1 MRRKHFNE
9 LILNQTDYQIALQ
22 LQNELFDRK
31 LAKKQEGKDDS
42 NYLILLEHS
51 HVFTLGK
58 SGDISNLKVKPK
70 EVNATYVATN
80 RGGDITYHG
89 PGQMVGY
96 PILDLDLY
104 GLGVRQ
110 YVELLEECV
119 IDCLKQYGLKGER
132 IKEASGVW
140 IDAESDFP
148 KKICAV
154 GIKVSMGITMHGF
167 AFNVN
172 TNLDYFDYIVPC
184 GLADKGVTSLEQ
196 ELGRT
201 IPMEEV
207 QQLFISKM
215 KARFYSN

>member
-1 MRRKHFNE
+1 
-9 LILNQTDYQIALQ
+9 
-22 LQNELFDRK
+22 
-31 LAKKQEGKDDS
+31 LAKKQEGIDDA
-42 NYLILLEHS
+42 NYLILLEHP

-58 SGDISNLKVKPK
+58 SGDVSHLKVKPE

-89 PGQMVGY
+89 PGQLVGY
-96 PILDLDLY
+96 PILDLEHFDM
-104 GLGVRQ
+104 GVRQ
-110 YVELLEECV
+110 YVEILEECV
-119 IDCLKQYGLKGER
+119 IDCLTHYGLKGER
-132 IKEASGVW
+132 IAEASGVW
-140 IDAESDFP
+140 LYADTDFP

-184 GLADKGVTSLEQ
+184 GLTDKGVTSLQQ

-215 KARFYSN
+215 KARFY

>member
-1 MRRKHFNE
+1 M
-9 LILNQTDYQIALQ
+9 
-22 LQNELFDRK
+22 
-31 LAKKQEGKDDS
+31 GS
-42 NYLILLEHS
+42 VS
-51 HVFTLGK
+51 
-58 SGDISNLKVKPK
+58 
-70 EVNATYVATN
+70 
-80 RGGDITYHG
+80 
-89 PGQMVGY
+89 
-96 PILDLDLY
+96 
-104 GLGVRQ
+104 
-110 YVELLEECV
+110 
-119 IDCLKQYGLKGER
+119 
-132 IKEASGVW
+132 
-140 IDAESDFP
+140 
-148 KKICAV
+148 AV

>member
-1 MRRKHFNE
+1 MKRKYFNE
-9 LILNQTDYQIALQ
+9 LILNQTDYLLALQ
-22 LQNELFDRK
+22 FQEELFDRK

-42 NYLILLEHS
+42 NTLILLEHP

-58 SGDISNLKVKPK
+58 SGDVSNLKVKPE
-70 EVNATYVATN
+70 EVDATYVATN

-96 PILDLDLY
+96 PILDLEHFDM
-104 GLGVRQ
+104 GVRQ
-110 YVELLEECV
+110 YVEILEECV
-119 IDCLKQYGLKGER
+119 IDCLTHYGLKGER
-132 IKEASGVW
+132 ITEASGVW
-140 IDAESDFP
+140 LRADTDFP
-148 KKICAV
+148 MKICAV

-184 GLADKGVTSLEQ
+184 GLTDKGVTSLEK

-215 KARFYSN
+215 KARFL

>member
-104 GLGVRQ
+104 GLGVR
-110 YVELLEECV
+110 C
-119 IDCLKQYGLKGER
+119 
-132 IKEASGVW
+132 W
-140 IDAESDFP
+140 
-148 KKICAV
+148 
-154 GIKVSMGITMHGF
+154 
-167 AFNVN
+167 N
-172 TNLDYFDYIVPC
+172 
-184 GLADKGVTSLEQ
+184 
-196 ELGRT
+196 
-201 IPMEEV
+201 
-207 QQLFISKM
+207 
-215 KARFYSN
+215 

>member
-119 IDCLKQYGLKGER
+119 IDCLKHYGLKGER
-132 IKEASGVW
+132 IKDASGVW

>member
-1 MRRKHFNE
+1 MKRKHFNE
-9 LILNQTDYQIALQ
+9 LILNQTDYLLALQ
-22 LQNELFDRK
+22 FQEELFDRK

-42 NYLILLEHS
+42 NTLILLEHP

-58 SGDISNLKVKPK
+58 SGDVSNLKVKP
-70 EVNATYVATN
+70 EDVDATYVATN

-96 PILDLDLY
+96 PILDLEHFDM
-104 GLGVRQ
+104 GVRQ

-119 IDCLKQYGLKGER
+119 IDCLTYYGLKGER
-132 IKEASGVW
+132 IREASGVW
-140 IDAESDFP
+140 LDADTDFP

-172 TNLDYFDYIVPC
+172 TNLDYFDYIIPC
-184 GLADKGVTSLEQ
+184 GLTDKGVTSLEK

-215 KARFYSN
+215 KARFL

>member
-1 MRRKHFNE
+1 MKRKHFNE
-9 LILNQTDYQIALQ
+9 LILNQTDYLSALL
-22 LQNELFDRK
+22 LQEDLFDRK
-31 LAKKQEGKDDS
+31 LAKKQNGEVDL
-42 NYLILLEHS
+42 NYLILLEHP

-58 SGDISNLKVKPK
+58 SGDVGNLKVKP
-70 EVNATYVATN
+70 EDVEATYVATN

-89 PGQMVGY
+89 PGQLVGY

-110 YVELLEECV
+110 YVELLEECI
-119 IDCLKQYGLKGER
+119 IDCLKHYGLKGER